1 MMIKPFMNSD
11 IKNEGVDKYPTKKEP
26 VTQLNIFY
34 MILKI
39 VKNIGIMLVG
49 IVFAILAFSI
59 YWISSNSDVVSKAIM
74 NPEEIRAMYAKCS
87 VEKVYV
93 RK

>member
-1 MMIKPFMNSD
+1 MMIKPLLNSD
-11 IKNEGVDKYPTKKEP
+11 IKNEGVEKYLKNEP
-26 VTQLNIFY
+26 IIKLPIFY
-34 MILKI
+34 MIFKI

-49 IVFAILAFSI
+49 ILFAILAFSI